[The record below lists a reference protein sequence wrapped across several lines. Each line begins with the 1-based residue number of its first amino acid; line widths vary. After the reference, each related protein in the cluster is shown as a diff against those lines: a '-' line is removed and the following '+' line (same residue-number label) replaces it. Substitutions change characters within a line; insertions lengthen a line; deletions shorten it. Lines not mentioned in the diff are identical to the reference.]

1 LIQTPYK
8 EGFEKKKVMFSY
20 FALLLMSSIS
30 SIYNDLL
37 QTYGY
42 TMDLLAVQCSLAERR
57 MHTKVLVENN

>member
-1 LIQTPYK
+1 
-8 EGFEKKKVMFSY
+8 MFSY

-57 MHTKVLVENN
+57 MHTKILVENN